1 MTRIGYVKPQVF
13 IITHEALTQPP
24 NIGFRCLPSILL

>member
-13 IITHEALTQPP
+13 ITTHEALTQPP
-24 NIGFRCLPSILL
+24 NIGFRYLFTILL